1 MPTKRPSRAKNKA
14 TSEEVM
20 LAQPPGLPVP
30 SDSVPSQDE
39 HADDRP
45 AESVS
50 MASEPSDHDIRM
62 RAYQRYLERGGQDGG
77 DFDDW
82 LVAER
87 ELRAKI
93 YG

>member
-14 TSEEVM
+14 TAEEVM
-20 LAQPPGLPVP
+20 LAQPPAPPVP
-30 SDSVPSQDE
+30 PESVPAQDE
-39 HADDRP
+39 HADDRA

-50 MASEPSDHDIRM
+50 MASEPSDQDIRM
-62 RAYQRYLERGGQDGG
+62 RAYQRYLERGQQDGG